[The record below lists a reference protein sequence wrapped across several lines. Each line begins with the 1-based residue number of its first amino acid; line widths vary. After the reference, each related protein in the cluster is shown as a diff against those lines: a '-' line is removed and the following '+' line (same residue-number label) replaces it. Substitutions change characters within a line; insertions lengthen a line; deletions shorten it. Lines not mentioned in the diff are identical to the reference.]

1 MQTELK
7 FHTHL
12 RQRKGG
18 EEINGEIGAEV
29 ARSDLARI
37 GDEVLAAVDAGEGRD
52 KSCPELEDHVEEE
65 EEVGDGARERDEHA
79 EDDVGLHAGL
89 VPGDGE
95 VEVER
100 VQEQCHDAHVEER
113 AVPSRHEPRTWVE
126 DLVPPR
132 DFLPEGEGFREAAE
146 VG

>member
-65 EEVGDGARERDEHA
+65 EEVSDGAGERDEDA
-79 EDDVGLHAGL
+79 EDNVGLHAGL

-100 VQEQCHDAHVEER
+100 VQEESHDAHVEER
-113 AVPSRHEPRTWVE
+113 AVPSRHEPRPRVQ
-126 DLVPPR
+126 DLVPPWN
-132 DFLPEGEGFREAAE
+132 FLTEGERFWKTTE

>member
-18 EEINGEIGAEV
+18 EEINSEIRPEV
-29 ARSDLARI
+29 ARRDLARI
-37 GDEVLAAVDAGEGRD
+37 GDELIAAIDAGEGRHE
-52 KSCPELEDHVEEE
+52 SCSELEDHVEEE
-65 EEVGDGARERDEHA
+65 EEVSDGAGERDEDA
-79 EDDVGLHAGL
+79 EDNVGLHAGL

-100 VQEQCHDAHVEER
+100 VQEESHDAHVEER
-113 AVPSRHEPRTWVE
+113 AVPSRHEPRPRVQ
-126 DLVPPR
+126 DLVPPWN
-132 DFLPEGEGFREAAE
+132 FLTEGERFWKTTE